1 MDKGS
6 PSFLKIVY
14 FDEAAAQD
22 YLDITNGGRLDW
34 SKEENKQR
42 AAQILT
48 EIEAQAK
55 GSFNIISFLK
65 GSVSGNLDA
74 KASGEIAKLFDKTI
88 KNTLLTDY
96 IAKAYND
103 DKIKKFDDSGV
114 YAPVNSVTLYKM
126 YSSYLS
132 IVPKDQLPFDIEKLN
147 DAVLGERGY
156 YAMLLKKEDTPSSVL
171 RFNINA
177 FKNSYSLADLSK
189 MDLTYYG
196 VKVGMCKQTELGI
209 DKEFEFQNKPAEVT
223 AESILDEETPK
234 QEIELAVYDIVLAGE
249 GMKQIVMFYGS
260 DRAFT
265 DIIPKSHRNLLSVA
279 MQVDDESKKLVMEV
293 RGFPKQ
299 KSDSEKLKKKKPM
312 VRNLVIFANEYNS
325 VNEHVI
331 TNFIDFMAQLSISN
345 MYIQNPPALLRDQ
358 VERVYGDKGIIKT
371 EHQKYNVISEDIIR
385 QIYTGFDRRI
395 IGQKAVKKKLLK
407 ALYPIVDNKQNKPV
421 VILFYGD
428 SGLGKT
434 ETVQYVTELLGGA
447 LLRKQFSMYQNNEF
461 SNYLFGGKH
470 NQKSFAKDLLARD
483 SNVILLDEF
492 DKANSVFHSAFYQLF
507 DEGIFEDQNYKV
519 DVRHAAI
526 FCTSNYHTTDEIK
539 EKLGLPI
546 YNRFD
551 AIIEFDQ
558 LAGDAKMKIA
568 EMTLRTMDKSTLL
581 PIDIRKKIISASLT
595 MSNAREI
602 QRLVKDTISLCEINR
617 ICNGIKAENGTE

>member
-234 QEIELAVYDIVLAGE
+234 LEIELAVYDIVLAG
-249 GMKQIVMFYGS
+249 V
-260 DRAFT
+260 
-265 DIIPKSHRNLLSVA
+265 
-279 MQVDDESKKLVMEV
+279 
-293 RGFPKQ
+293 
-299 KSDSEKLKKKKPM
+299 
-312 VRNLVIFANEYNS
+312 
-325 VNEHVI
+325 
-331 TNFIDFMAQLSISN
+331 
-345 MYIQNPPALLRDQ
+345 
-358 VERVYGDKGIIKT
+358 
-371 EHQKYNVISEDIIR
+371 
-385 QIYTGFDRRI
+385 
-395 IGQKAVKKKLLK
+395 KA
-407 ALYPIVDNKQNKPV
+407 
-421 VILFYGD
+421 
-428 SGLGKT
+428 
-434 ETVQYVTELLGGA
+434 
-447 LLRKQFSMYQNNEF
+447 
-461 SNYLFGGKH
+461 
-470 NQKSFAKDLLARD
+470 
-483 SNVILLDEF
+483 
-492 DKANSVFHSAFYQLF
+492 
-507 DEGIFEDQNYKV
+507 
-519 DVRHAAI
+519 
-526 FCTSNYHTTDEIK
+526 
-539 EKLGLPI
+539 
-546 YNRFD
+546 
-551 AIIEFDQ
+551 
-558 LAGDAKMKIA
+558 
-568 EMTLRTMDKSTLL
+568 
-581 PIDIRKKIISASLT
+581 
-595 MSNAREI
+595 
-602 QRLVKDTISLCEINR
+602 
-617 ICNGIKAENGTE
+617 